1 MSILSDWT
9 ETQINAF
16 QKEKLVARHT
26 LDKMD
31 MFSDDA
37 LAELL
42 DRHPTEKLD
51 VCMMPGKGEI
61 CFRTG
66 DFRRAD
72 GKTLIEL
79 VKQGDIWIN
88 MREALNSHSDYKVI
102 MDQLYGELTAATKAK
117 FINPRGGILISSP
130 AAKVPYHCDAT
141 ETMLWHIRG
150 EKDVYVYPN
159 NQDYLRDEEYEDQIT
174 NHVNDYLTYTPEM
187 GAAARVHSLLPGEVI
202 CWPFNT
208 PHKVVNKSY
217 CVSVTTE
224 YTNLKS
230 VFKNSVIYTNA
241 FLRQKMGRN
250 PSWYNAGLTERVI
263 KAGAGQV
270 LRRMKALKAPENAD
284 MVSFRVDKNVP
295 GYIEFTQP
303 FVRNF

>member
-9 ETQINAF
+9 GTQINAF

-26 LDKMD
+26 LDTMD

-117 FINPRGGILISSP
+117 FINP
-130 AAKVPYHCDAT
+130 
-141 ETMLWHIRG
+141 
-150 EKDVYVYPN
+150 
-159 NQDYLRDEEYEDQIT
+159 QQ
-174 NHVNDYLTYTPEM
+174 
-187 GAAARVHSLLPGEVI
+187 
-202 CWPFNT
+202 
-208 PHKVVNKSY
+208 
-217 CVSVTTE
+217 
-224 YTNLKS
+224 NL
-230 VFKNSVIYTNA
+230 
-241 FLRQKMGRN
+241 
-250 PSWYNAGLTERVI
+250 
-263 KAGAGQV
+263 
-270 LRRMKALKAPENAD
+270 
-284 MVSFRVDKNVP
+284 
-295 GYIEFTQP
+295 
-303 FVRNF
+303 